1 MDRQRLLNI
10 LTVVASVFVLMLFQV
25 GVMSAANAFFFVAA
39 IAIIYT
45 GRQLAQRDGEP
56 LGSALISIIA
66 KPSSYPR
73 RAAYYAYI
81 GSMGIGAFVMT
92 QALVS

>member
-1 MDRQRLLNI
+1 MDRQRILNI
-10 LTVVASVFVLMLFQV
+10 LTVATSVVVLMLFQI
-25 GVMSAANAFFFVAA
+25 GAMSAANAFFFVAA

-56 LGSALISIIA
+56 LGSALVSIVA

-81 GSMGIGAFVMT
+81 VSMGIGALVMT
-92 QALVS
+92 QVLVA

>member
-1 MDRQRLLNI
+1 MDRQRILNI
-10 LTVVASVFVLMLFQV
+10 LTVATSVVVLAMFQI

-56 LGSALISIIA
+56 LGSAMVSIVA
-66 KPSSYPR
+66 RPSSYPR
-73 RAAYYAYI
+73 RTAYYAYI
-81 GSMGIGAFVMT
+81 ASMGMGLLVMT
-92 QALVS
+92 QALVT

>member
-1 MDRQRLLNI
+1 MDRGRILNI
-10 LTVVASVFVLMLFQV
+10 LTVATSVFVLVMFQI
-25 GVMSAANAFFFVAA
+25 GIMSAANAFFLVTA
-39 IAIIYT
+39 IAISYT

-56 LGSALISIIA
+56 LGSAIHSIVA

-81 GSMGIGAFVMT
+81 GSMGIGALVMT
-92 QALVS
+92 QALVA

>member
-10 LTVVASVFVLMLFQV
+10 LTVATSIFVLLMFQI
-25 GVMSAANAFFFVAA
+25 GIMSAANAFFFVAA

-45 GRQLAQRDGEP
+45 GRQLAQRSGEP
-56 LGSALISIIA
+56 LGSALVSIIA

-73 RAAYYAYI
+73 RTAYYAYM
-81 GSMGIGAFVMT
+81 GSMCIGALVMT
-92 QALVS
+92 QALVA

>member
-1 MDRQRLLNI
+1 MDRERILNI
-10 LTVVASVFVLMLFQV
+10 LTVVASVLVLLMFQI
-25 GVMSAANAFFFVAA
+25 GVMSAANAFFFVTA

-56 LGSALISIIA
+56 LGEAVVSIIA

-73 RAAYYAYI
+73 RAAYYAYM
-81 GSMGIGAFVMT
+81 GSMGIGALVMT
-92 QALVS
+92 QALVA